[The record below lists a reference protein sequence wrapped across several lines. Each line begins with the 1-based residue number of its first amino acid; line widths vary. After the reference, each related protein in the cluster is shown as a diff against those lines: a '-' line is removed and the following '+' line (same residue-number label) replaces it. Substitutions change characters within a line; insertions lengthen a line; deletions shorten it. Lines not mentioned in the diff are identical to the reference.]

1 MARALLGHTI
11 VRGVNTYAVIWTVL
25 GFHLRAYITSK
36 LLPCL
41 DIQAAG

>member
-25 GFHLRAYITSK
+25 GFIFRPIF
-36 LLPCL
+36 C
-41 DIQAAG
+41 